1 MKSAKKKSIFL
12 RIALLAFSVYVVV
25 TLVQLQLEIRDRR
38 EELSTKASEIERQRR
53 VNEDL
58 ENKNQNTD
66 EALDQQARETGKPA
80 PVSRYIRRYQAID
93 RKNRGKTSVYAAGSW
108 SDFRG

>member
-1 MKSAKKKSIFL
+1 MKSAKKKQKSIFL

-66 EALDQQARETGKPA
+66 EALDQQARENGKARPGEQ
-80 PVSRYIRRYQAID
+80 IYQEIPGD
-93 RKNRGKTSVYAAGSW
+93 
-108 SDFRG
+108 

>member
-1 MKSAKKKSIFL
+1 MKSAKKKKKSIFL

-38 EELSTKASEIERQRR
+38 EELSTKASEIGRQRR

-66 EALDQQARETGKPA
+66 EALDQQARENGKARPGEQ
-80 PVSRYIRRYQAID
+80 IYQEIPGD
-93 RKNRGKTSVYAAGSW
+93 
-108 SDFRG
+108 

>member
-1 MKSAKKKSIFL
+1 MKSAKKKKKSIFL

-58 ENKNQNTD
+58 ENQNTD
-66 EALDQQARETGKPA
+66 EALDQQARENGKARPGEQ
-80 PVSRYIRRYQAID
+80 IYQEIPGD
-93 RKNRGKTSVYAAGSW
+93 
-108 SDFRG
+108 